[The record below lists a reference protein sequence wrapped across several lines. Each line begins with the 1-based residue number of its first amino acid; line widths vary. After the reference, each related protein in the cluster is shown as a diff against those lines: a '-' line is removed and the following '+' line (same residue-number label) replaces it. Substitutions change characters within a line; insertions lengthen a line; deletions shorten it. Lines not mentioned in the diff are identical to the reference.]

1 MQFRTAK
8 ALTLTVLAAA
18 FLLLP
23 ASVTAEDGPETEQPR
38 DERRPG
44 RKARKHRE
52 AILERFDVNG
62 NGQLDEE
69 ERKAA
74 RKARK
79 QRHEGRQERRLKRFD
94 KNGDGKLNDE
104 ERKSATKAR
113 KQRHEGRRERRLKR
127 FDKNAV
133 VGRSPDHPTGWT
145 GRVGR
150 GDLRSME

>member
-79 QRHEGRQERRLKRFD
+79 QRHEGR
-94 KNGDGKLNDE
+94 
-104 ERKSATKAR
+104 
-113 KQRHEGRRERRLKR
+113 RERRLKR